1 MFKIKTTLGDY
12 CLNNNL
18 AQLVAWGDYILIKY
32 THLGRV
38 TRFDINE
45 DFIYKYMWL
54 YVYIDVHFEVENIY
68 NLVCVLVYDD

>member
-32 THLGRV
+32 THLGRA